1 MQAQQLQAKDPGI
14 ALVLEL
20 APGILCQV
28 WGLGNIYAGRITRGL
43 VIMLGYWFVQ
53 AINVLLMLVLVGF
66 VTAFVTFVATA
77 ILSSVLAYNAARST
91 LTYPYAAARS

>member
-1 MQAQQLQAKDPGI
+1 
-14 ALVLEL
+14 
-20 APGILCQV
+20 
-28 WGLGNIYAGRITRGL
+28 
-43 VIMLGYWFVQ
+43 MLGYWFVQ

-77 ILSSVLAYNAARST
+77 VVSSVLAYNAARST